1 MELHE
6 KWLLKAEEE
15 LESARK
21 LMEGDSP
28 ILDTAHYHAQQ
39 CAEKALKAYLS
50 YRQRS
55 IKKRASNPDIIFEQ
69 DIVFGPDK
77 EEVKETIEKA
87 REILNFVR
95 SKTL

>member
-1 MELHE
+1 MKPHE

-21 LMEGDSP
+21 LIEGDSP
-28 ILDTAHYHAQQ
+28 ILDTAYYHAQQ

-50 YRQRS
+50 YS
-55 IKKRASNPDIIFEQ
+55 HLPIKKRVSNPDIILEQ

-77 EEVKETIEKA
+77 EDVKETIEKA
-87 REILNFVR
+87 REILNFVK
-95 SKTL
+95 SKAL